1 VRKRERGRWEMGGVG
16 DGEMGRWERGRG
28 EEENERRTLNAEH

>member
-16 DGEMGRWERGRG
+16 DGEMGRG